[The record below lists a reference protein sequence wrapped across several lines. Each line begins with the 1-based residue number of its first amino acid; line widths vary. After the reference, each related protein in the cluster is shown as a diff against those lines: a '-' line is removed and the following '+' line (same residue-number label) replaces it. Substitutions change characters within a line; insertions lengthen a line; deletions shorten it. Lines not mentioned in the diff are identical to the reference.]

1 MPQSVDQRFARVR
14 ELFEQERREAKIA
27 RTLDDIPISFE
38 LISHE
43 WLSRV
48 LCAGVHGAEVTAHTL
63 DIDREGTTNR
73 GRIFLQYNAA
83 GQAAKLPPSVF
94 CKATQTLESRFI
106 LGLNNCA
113 EGEITFYNK
122 VRALLDIEAPVAY
135 FSKIDRES
143 LNSITLLRDM
153 TGQVEFCDERT
164 QVSQTMARDQ
174 LGVLARLHGKFY
186 GKSGRETPLSDYQT
200 IEEFNRLTEEGV
212 HWSERGYEGLL
223 QAEPVVP
230 ARLLARAKDIW
241 PATSRAFAR
250 HGDLPRTLIHN
261 DVHLKNWYI
270 TSAGRMGL
278 SDWQCVVRGHW
289 CRDLAYVI
297 SSSLSPDNRRA
308 WERELIAYY
317 LECLAGQGIPTPS
330 LDQTMRLYRQQLFA
344 ALQMWTVTLARPE
357 GAPEMQ
363 PPATSLEFIRRIATA
378 IDDHNAFA
386 SFD

>member
-1 MPQSVDQRFARVR
+1 MQQSTAQRFARVR
-14 ELFEQERREAKIA
+14 ELFEQEQRERRIA
-27 RTLDDIPISFE
+27 RTLDDIPARFE
-38 LISHE
+38 LISNE
-43 WLSRV
+43 WLGRV
-48 LCAGVHGAEVTAHTL
+48 LCAGVAGAEVTGYTL
-63 DIDREGTTNR
+63 DIDSAGTTNR

-83 GQAAKLPPSVF
+83 GQAAGLPPSVF

-113 EGEITFYNK
+113 EGEIIFHNK

-135 FSKIDRES
+135 FSTIDRES
-143 LNSITLLRDM
+143 LNSITLLKDM

-164 QVSQTMARDQ
+164 EMSQAMARDQ

-186 GKSGRETPLSDYQT
+186 GRPETETPLRDYQT

-212 HWSERGYEGLL
+212 HWSERGHLGFL
-223 QAEPVVP
+223 QAESVVP
-230 ARLLARAKDIW
+230 ARLYARAGEIW

-250 HGDLPRTLIHN
+250 HGELPRTLIHN
-261 DVHLKNWYI
+261 DVHLKNWYV
-270 TSAGRMGL
+270 TSDGRMGL

-297 SSSLSPDNRRA
+297 ATALTPENRRA
-308 WERELIAYY
+308 WERGLIAHY
-317 LECLAGQGIPTPS
+317 LECLAGQGVPTLPFDDV
-330 LDQTMRLYRQQLFA
+330 LLLYRQQLFA
-344 ALQMWTVTLARPE
+344 ALQMWTVSLARPE

-363 PPATSLEFIRRIATA
+363 PPATALEFIRRIATA
-378 IDDHNAFA
+378 IDDHDAFA